1 MDCPE
6 GRSPAARG
14 QLIVTALAG
23 LFTLMLYAV
32 AWILPIE
39 SAWGIN
45 QFLFLKPVWLI
56 LPALSFAA
64 ITIIAV
70 STSLSQRI
78 NRSLESLSILIFERG
93 FLPRITLAL
102 LALLFYVF
110 RTPQFFT
117 GDGYHLLNSF
127 GGLSNFHTGSTK
139 YGAVLIV
146 KAVQSLLGTSTYESA
161 QIAFQIC
168 SIVCGGLVI
177 LLLIAIAGEITKN
190 RHLRLLSLTVLLF
203 SGAMLIFFGHVEFYP
218 MVWVV
223 SCLWFF
229 LALRELNSESSLLL
243 YVVVFAATVL
253 CHIESLCFL
262 PALLYLVWLRLRQHK
277 ESGSSTLVLISALA
291 LPLLAVIGG
300 LVATSVS
307 DRLTSYLLPLTVSNN
322 SFSSYAVFS
331 WHHLHEILNL
341 SMALFPGMIVL
352 VILALSAGRMNR
364 RDKRVHFLLLA
375 ASGGLS
381 FILII
386 NPALGMARDLDLM
399 SLMLLPAILL
409 LLVLI
414 AGSRPQVSTGAL
426 LILALVCITGS
437 TTFLATNLSGDAA
450 DRRVLSLLQH
460 YGNRD
465 RGGWQSYVAHLE
477 NDGDAARHR
486 QAVLSM
492 NEVFPGQAALTEIEA
507 LVGSD
512 SLDEARQIARE
523 LTAKYPD
530 DGVYH
535 RTLADILIRQG
546 KYAEA
551 HTCYE
556 RAVNLRP
563 DHVTFYGFGVLH
575 QHIGDHDEAICIFER
590 ARRLAPRAIRTI
602 EALAAS
608 CLHTGDMQRAGK
620 LADTL
625 FAMHPGAPGGHVIKM
640 LTALADGQLVV
651 ARQHYCSFKECG
663 HGRPDYE
670 EIVAAYASV
679 FP

>member
-1 MDCPE
+1 MDRPE
-6 GRSPAARG
+6 GRSLAARG

-32 AWILPIE
+32 VWILPIE

-64 ITIIAV
+64 IIIIAV
-70 STSLSQRI
+70 STGSFGRVTSW
-78 NRSLESLSILIFERG
+78 LESLSTLIWERG
-93 FLPRITLAL
+93 FLPRIALAL
-102 LALLFYVF
+102 LTVLFYIF

-139 YGAVLIV
+139 YGSVLIV
-146 KAVQSLLGTSTYESA
+146 KGVQGILGTSTYESA

-190 RHLRLLSLTVLLF
+190 RLLRLLSLTVLLF

-229 LALRELNSESSLLL
+229 LALRELNSGSSLLL
-243 YVVVFAATVL
+243 YAAVFAAMVF
-253 CHIESLCFL
+253 CHIQSLCFL
-262 PALLYLVWLRLRQHK
+262 PALLYLVWLRLRGQK
-277 ESGSSTLVLISALA
+277 ENASGTLVLIPALA

-300 LVATSVS
+300 FLATSVN
-307 DRLTSYLLPLTVSNN
+307 DRLTSYLLPLTASNN

-331 WHHLHEILNL
+331 WHHLSEILNL
-341 SMALFPGMIVL
+341 SMALYPGMVVL
-352 VILALSAGRMNR
+352 VILAVSTGRWDR
-364 RDKRVHFLLLA
+364 RDKHIHFFLLA

-381 FILII
+381 FILVV

-409 LLVLI
+409 LLLLVTR
-414 AGSRPQVSTGAL
+414 SRLQVSPGAI
-426 LILALVCITGS
+426 LIVSLVCITGS
-437 TTFLATNLSGDAA
+437 TTFLATNLSGDVAEK
-450 DRRVLSLLQH
+450 RIFSLLQH

-465 RGGWQSYVAHLE
+465 RGGWQSYVAYLE
-477 NDGDAARHR
+477 NDGSAERHR

-492 NEVFPGQAALTEIEA
+492 KEVFPGQAALSEIDA
-507 LVGSD
+507 LVESD
-512 SLDEARQIARE
+512 SLDEAWRIARE

-535 RTLADILIRQG
+535 RTLADILTHQG

-551 HTCYE
+551 HICYE

-575 QHIGDHDEAICIFER
+575 QHIGDHDEAICMLER
-590 ARRLAPRAIRTI
+590 ARQLAPRATRAI

-608 CLHTGDMQRAGK
+608 CLHTGDMRRAGK

-625 FAMHPGAPGGHVIKM
+625 FEMHPGAPGGHVIKM

-651 ARQHYCSFKECG
+651 ARQHYYSFKECG
-663 HGRPDYE
+663 RGRPDYD
-670 EIVAAYASV
+670 EIIAAYASV